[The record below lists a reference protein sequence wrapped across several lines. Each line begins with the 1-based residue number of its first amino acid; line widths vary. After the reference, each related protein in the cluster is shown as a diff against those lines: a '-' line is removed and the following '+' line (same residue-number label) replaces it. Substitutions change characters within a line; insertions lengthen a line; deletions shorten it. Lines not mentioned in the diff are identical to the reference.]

1 MRLSIVIINYN
12 SARLVID
19 CLASL
24 EPEKHHSDFEI
35 LVVDNA
41 SSPGQKEMILDEFPK
56 VKWIQMDYNTGFA
69 RGNNEGIR
77 QAGGEVILL
86 LNGDTI
92 IVDNAV
98 QKCLAAFVPSPFVAC
113 GVQLLNA
120 DGSPQISGNFAMT
133 GGLNYLL
140 PLPLM
145 GDLLKAVAALFQMKK
160 ANLAEAKSV
169 EKVDWINGAFLMV
182 RRTAIRTAGLM
193 DEDFFLYAE
202 EAEWCSRLRKI
213 GPLCIYGDLHVVHL
227 QGETANETFGS
238 EGKGYYNL
246 FDKKGG
252 QIMLSNMVRIRKEF
266 GVGWFLFMLIAY
278 VLEVPVFLIATMFSK
293 RYSFKNFQGYV
304 SNLVILLKL
313 TPTIMRNQPYF
324 YKVL

>member
-1 MRLSIVIINYN
+1 
-12 SARLVID
+12 
-19 CLASL
+19 
-24 EPEKHHSDFEI
+24 
-35 LVVDNA
+35 
-41 SSPGQKEMILDEFPK
+41 
-56 VKWIQMDYNTGFA
+56 
-69 RGNNEGIR
+69 
-77 QAGGEVILL
+77 
-86 LNGDTI
+86 
-92 IVDNAV
+92 
-98 QKCLAAFVPSPFVAC
+98 
-113 GVQLLNA
+113 
-120 DGSPQISGNFAMT
+120 
-133 GGLNYLL
+133 
-140 PLPLM
+140 
-145 GDLLKAVAALFQMKK
+145 
-160 ANLAEAKSV
+160 
-169 EKVDWINGAFLMV
+169 MV